1 VAEPL
6 VVMTVA
12 LRAVQ
17 SLIGRNAGM
26 DKTERMIRLVR
37 ALDTEKQRRIKAER
51 EARTLRTAALRS
63 HLKGEPPAGRK
74 VWHP

>member
-1 VAEPL
+1 
-6 VVMTVA
+6 
-12 LRAVQ
+12 
-17 SLIGRNAGM
+17 M